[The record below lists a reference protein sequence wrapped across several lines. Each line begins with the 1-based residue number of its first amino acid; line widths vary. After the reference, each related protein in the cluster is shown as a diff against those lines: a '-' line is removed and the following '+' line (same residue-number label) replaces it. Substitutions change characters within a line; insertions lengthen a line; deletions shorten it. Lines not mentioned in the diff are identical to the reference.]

1 MNLPLPLQ
9 FFFLLLVGWVN
20 RHQEDVIAYLKE
32 ENRVLRELHGDKRLL
47 FNDEQRR
54 RLAVKGKALGRKLL
68 GEVGSLVTPDTI
80 LGWYRR
86 LVAKKY
92 DGSKQRKPGRPRKPE
107 EIVALVVRIAGE
119 NPSFGYTRLCDVL
132 RGLGREI
139 SRSTIKR
146 ILLERGLEPAPER
159 QKRVPWK
166 TFLKAHWGA
175 VAAADFFSVEVMTWH
190 GLVRYQVFFL
200 IDLKTRRVEIAGLTH
215 DAQGEWMA
223 QVARNLTDCFESSR
237 ALP

>member
-9 FFFLLLVGWVN
+9 FFFLLLLGWVN
-20 RHQEDVIAYLKE
+20 RHQDDVISYLKE

-47 FNDEQRR
+47 FTDDQRR
-54 RLAVKGKALGRKLL
+54 RLAVKGKVLGRKLL

-86 LVAKKY
+86 LIAKKY
-92 DGSKQRKPGRPRKPE
+92 DGSQQRRPGRPRKPE
-107 EIVALVVRIAGE
+107 EIVGLVVRIAGE
-119 NPSFGYTRLCDVL
+119 NPGFGYTRLRDAL

-146 ILLERGLEPAPER
+146 ILLKRGLEPAPER
-159 QKRVPWK
+159 SKRVPWK

-175 VAAADFFSVEVMTWH
+175 IAAADFFSVELMTWH
-190 GLVRYQVFFL
+190 GLVRYQVR
-200 IDLKTRRVEIAGLTH
+200 TR
-215 DAQGEWMA
+215 
-223 QVARNLTDCFESSR
+223 
-237 ALP
+237 